1 MKHTLLAVALLGAI
15 AVSAQT
21 VATDTA
27 NTLQQYEQIKLQGR
41 QPVIRTAA
49 WNTAPAANV
58 RVQPSITTQSTDC
71 DCMVAVDSTFQ
82 VVPFSFS
89 NPPDYRND
97 DGSSGVIPIPFNF
110 CFYGQNQTSCYINNN
125 GNISFGASYATF
137 SAVGFPSNQFSM
149 VAPFWADV
157 DTRGTGSGLV
167 YYKVTPSAL
176 IVRWQ
181 TVGYFASYFDKLN
194 DFQLIITDGVDPLI
208 PGGNNVS
215 FCYGDMQWTTGDAS
229 GGSGGFGGTP
239 ATVGANLGNG
249 VDYIQFGQFDAPGS
263 LYDGP
268 FGNNDQ
274 ISWLDNQNFVFN
286 TCAVGNIPPI
296 PTMTITDPA
305 GNTTSVQPYCGDT
318 LRICEGNTVTLNATF
333 FAPEPNQTVT
343 VTHTAPQ
350 NFTIVSNTPGPAG
363 ILIGTFTPDATNF
376 GINTFTF
383 TGTDNG
389 TPVGSATFSINIL
402 VDTFQLPPPVIA
414 GLDEYCQNTPGV
426 TLSINNPGYDSV
438 MWNPG
443 PMNIDS
449 ITGATQGTYIVTVA
463 DNGCFDRDTI
473 TITELPAPV
482 PVITGVLNFC
492 GTTTTLS
499 AANPA
504 YSSYVWSNNTT
515 TPVTTVGSGNY
526 TVTVVDTSGC
536 TGTSASVTVN
546 ANPVPQAAF
555 IATPPTA
562 FAGDTIAFTDQS
574 TVSSGSITSWMWD
587 FGDGNTSTTSNP
599 THSYGTPGSYNVCL
613 YVATATP
620 CYDTICN
627 EYVVLPFTIIAP
639 NIITPNGDG
648 VNDNLVFFNLEFYPN
663 ARLTVYNRWG
673 SKVYENTNYQNNW
686 DGGGMVDGVYYYVV
700 EAVDLQESA
709 TGFFH
714 IIRGN

>member
-1 MKHTLLAVALLGAI
+1 M
-15 AVSAQT
+15 
-21 VATDTA
+21 
-27 NTLQQYEQIKLQGR
+27 
-41 QPVIRTAA
+41 RTAT
-49 WNTAPAANV
+49 WNTAQPVNV
-58 RVQPSITTQSTDC
+58 RVQPTVTTQSTDC
-71 DCMVAVDSTFQ
+71 DCMVTVDSTFS
-82 VVPFSFS
+82 VAPFTIGL
-89 NPPDYRND
+89 PPDYRND
-97 DGSSGVIPIPFNF
+97 DGSTGVIPLPFNF
-110 CFYGQNQTSCYINNN
+110 CFYGQSQTSCFINNN

-167 YYKVTPSAL
+167 YYKVTPTAL

-181 TVGYFASYFDKLN
+181 TVGYFSSYFDKLN

-274 ISWLDNQNFVFN
+274 VSWLDNQNFVFN

-333 FAPEPNQTVT
+333 FAPEPGQTVT
-343 VTHTAPQ
+343 VTHTAPA
-350 NFTIVSNTPGPAG
+350 NFNVVSNTPGAAG

-389 TPVGSATFSINIL
+389 TPVGTATFSINIL
-402 VDTFQLPPPVIA
+402 VDTFQLPPPVIT
-414 GLDEYCQNTPGV
+414 GLDEYCQNSPGV
-426 TLSINNPGYDSV
+426 TLNINNPGYDSV
-438 MWNPG
+438 MWSNG
-443 PMNIDS
+443 PMNVNSVSNI
-449 ITGATQGTYIVTVA
+449 TQGTYIVTVA

-473 TITELPAPV
+473 VVTELPLPV
-482 PVITGVLNFC
+482 PNITGVLNFC
-492 GTTTTLS
+492 GNNTTLN

-504 YSSYVWSNNTT
+504 YASYLWSNGDTT
-515 TPVTTVGSGNY
+515 SSTVVGSGNY
-526 TVTVVDTSGC
+526 TVTVTDTNGC
-536 TGTSASVTVN
+536 TGTSAQVTVN
-546 ANPVPQAAF
+546 ANPIPSAAF
-555 IATPPTA
+555 TATPPTA
-562 FAGDTIAFTDQS
+562 FAGDTVNFTDQS
-574 TVSSGSITSWMWD
+574 TVSSGSISSWTWD
-587 FGDGNTSTTSNP
+587 FGDGNNAGTANP
-599 THSYGTPGSYNVCL
+599 THSYANPGTYNVCL
-613 YVATATP
+613 YIATNVP
-620 CYDTICN
+620 CYDTICS

-648 VNDNLVFFNLEFYPN
+648 KNDNLVFFNLEFYPN

-673 SKVYENTNYQNNW
+673 GKVYENANYQNNW
-686 DGGGMVDGVYYYVV
+686 DGGGLVDGVYYYVV
-700 EAVDLQESA
+700 EAVDLQEPA